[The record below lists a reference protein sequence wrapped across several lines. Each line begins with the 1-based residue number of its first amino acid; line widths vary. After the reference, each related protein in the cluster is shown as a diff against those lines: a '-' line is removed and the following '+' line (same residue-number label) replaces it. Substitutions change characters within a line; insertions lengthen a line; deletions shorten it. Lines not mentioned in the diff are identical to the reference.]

1 MSGLLYFNGTDAA
14 TLGFTL
20 VDAPELLAG
29 PTTDYQMA
37 DVPRKPGVLISTS
50 SGMSSSRR
58 LRITGYVTG
67 NSLSNAT
74 ATLDTLKSVV
84 SKGIVEIKTGWDTA
98 RQWYGVL
105 VESPAGPNSAF
116 WSTYLTVELEFLLF
130 DPFAYATTT
139 STVNFTNSAT
149 AIPLGT
155 APSTGQRTWGGV
167 ITITGAASVPI
178 LTYKNYAGSTLA
190 TMSFTGYSPLSGDL
204 IEINLGTGLVR
215 KRVSGVYS
223 NTMGALAAGWDFPA
237 IDPNDGTFS
246 ASQWPTLEVSSGSGS
261 ITYRKAYR

>member
-1 MSGLLYFNGTDAA
+1 MSGLLYFNGTDAT

-20 VDAPELLAG
+20 VEAPELLSG
-29 PTTDYQMA
+29 PATQYQMA

-50 SGMSSSRR
+50 SPMSDSRR
-58 LRITGYVTG
+58 LRISGYVQG

-105 VESPAGPNSAF
+105 LDSPAGPNSAF
-116 WSTYLTVELEFLLF
+116 WSTYLAVELEFLLF

-167 ITITGAASVPI
+167 ITITGTATTPI

-237 IDPNDGTFS
+237 LDPNDGTFS